1 MEPMKHLT
9 PGISVLE
16 VVIAVLILA
25 AAGTALMGLQG
36 TLLRGVSSAHG
47 IIERLGF
54 IRSFFVV
61 GQKDRLFKR
70 AEQTKELEDPPLQ
83 MTYQVKKTVSP
94 ALSKQAYLMNYEIEA
109 EWQGPFGTKRDSYTR
124 LQFNPKER
132 V

>member
-1 MEPMKHLT
+1 MKHLK
-9 PGISVLE
+9 PGISIIE

-36 TLLRGVSSAHG
+36 TLIRGVSSAHG

-61 GQKDRLFKR
+61 GQKDQLFKR
-70 AEQTKELEDPPLQ
+70 AEQTSELEDPPMT
-83 MTYQVKKTVSP
+83 MTYQKKKPVSP
-94 ALSKQAYLMNYEIEA
+94 GLSKQEYLMSHEIEA
-109 EWQGPFGTKRDSYTR
+109 QWEGPFGTKKGFYAR
-124 LQFNPKER
+124 LSFNPKER